1 MGLSIAVFV
10 PEGIVVTTDGLEEYR
25 NSDKDQGFLH
35 KKLKRL
41 FVFKDRFIIC
51 MHGNGFLNG
60 LPCAYYIEKVFAY
73 LADTEFPNLEDF
85 AKSFEKK
92 LSTYLAKG
100 TRQSFYVLGMDTG
113 DNKEMLPNIILSDNG
128 QLIPINRGKDNQIV
142 YNYHSVG
149 RSLWLNKLL
158 LPTSYTIEQEK
169 QIDFDSVDIDF
180 SKYSIDDAIDFS
192 KTFFRLSRE
201 LDNIAQ
207 LKQMIGE
214 HLSFGIITLAGNI
227 VLKSYYADI
236 GNPYI

>member
-1 MGLSIAVFV
+1 
-10 PEGIVVTTDGLEEYR
+10 
-25 NSDKDQGFLH
+25 
-35 KKLKRL
+35 
-41 FVFKDRFIIC
+41 
-51 MHGNGFLNG
+51 